1 MKIALAFSA
10 LLFATTL
17 ATAQQAERGDASKDL
32 TNCPPS
38 AAQNSTTGTASP
50 DAQAVE
56 KSAIVPSAEG
66 HENSAAPTV
75 QRNGEAVEVRSDCPQ
90 DASQPKPKS

>member
-1 MKIALAFSA
+1 MKIALALSA

-17 ATAQQAERGDASKDL
+17 ATAQQIERGDASKDL

-38 AAQNSTTGTASP
+38 SAQNATTGTASP

-56 KSAIVPSAEG
+56 KSAILPSAEG
-66 HENSAAPTV
+66 HEKSAAPTI
-75 QRNGEAVEVRSDCPQ
+75 QRNGESVEARADCPQ
-90 DASQPKPKS
+90 DASQPSAKD